1 MKTKMVSIDVCDYH
15 SSKRINFL
23 RQFFVISNQILGVLM
38 AQEYKF
44 RQCSQ
49 FLSYQIRLQIKVS
62 SSKSQ
67 TTAKGHKATAEKKA
81 SRSGYSI
88 GFP

>member
-23 RQFFVISNQILGVLM
+23 RQFFVISNQFLGVLM

-44 RQCSQ
+44 RQWSP
-49 FLSYQIRLQIKVS
+49 FLSFQIRLQITVS

-81 SRSGYSI
+81 SRSAYSI